1 MLKCGTCVKLYS
13 FNLVQDWS
21 KCDLGCR
28 FGSLK
33 LKFDMLIEWNGLID
47 NVVEMY
53 YLCEVIALIHYK
65 NLVNAI

>member
-1 MLKCGTCVKLYS
+1 MLKCGICVRLL
-13 FNLVQDWS
+13 FNFVQDWG
-21 KCDLGCR
+21 KCDLGFR

-53 YLCEVIALIHYK
+53 YLCEVIALIR
-65 NLVNAI
+65 